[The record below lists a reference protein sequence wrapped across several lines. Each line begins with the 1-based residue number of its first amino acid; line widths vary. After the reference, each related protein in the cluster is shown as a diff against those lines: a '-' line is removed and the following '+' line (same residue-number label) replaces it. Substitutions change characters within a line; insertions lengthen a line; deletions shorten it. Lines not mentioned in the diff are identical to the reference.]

1 MDIKKVVIE
10 NTIRYSIFFA
20 FSSLFIFGVKKY
32 IVYSIKMEV
41 EEFIKPQSC
50 EEDRAQIPIL
60 ETEKPKKRGR
70 PKKVKEP
77 VIVPEPLQDPLSFE
91 SETPVHKRTLAIE
104 QDEEILQA
112 DPAPVYDPEA
122 LYYDLNLK
130 LQNFCIV
137 APGRMSMTLSELQAM
152 PFTEANLKKL
162 SFVYQSYNI
171 KTNSAIT
178 SKLGGQAL
186 NLVSMPVGRWLG
198 CQEELEQELQ
208 EDTVLQ
214 EKLNELV
221 QSNLSRNELPP
232 AYAIALLYAK
242 DCARA
247 KVRARSKV
255 EKTIEE

>member
-1 MDIKKVVIE
+1 MSIKKLFIE
-10 NTIRYSIFFA
+10 QIIKCTVFFGFSTI
-20 FSSLFIFGVKKY
+20 FIFGVKEY
-32 IVYSIKMEV
+32 IVYSIKMEF
-41 EEFIKPQSC
+41 EEFIKK
-50 EEDRAQIPIL
+50 EEDLPAL
-60 ETEKPKKRGR
+60 EEPKKKRGR
-70 PKKVKEP
+70 PKKAKETEE
-77 VIVPEPLQDPLSFE
+77 VIPEPLENPLTFNE
-91 SETPVHKRTLAIE
+91 PVDMRKRTLAVE
-104 QDEEILQA
+104 HDDEEILSA
-112 DPAPVYDPEA
+112 EPAPIMYDPET

-137 APGRMSMTLSELQAM
+137 APQRMSMTLSELQSL
-152 PFTEANLKKL
+152 PFSEANLKKL

-198 CQEELEQELQ
+198 CQEELEQELN

-221 QSNLSRNELPP
+221 QSNLSRNELPAP
-232 AYAIALLYAK
+232 YAIALLYAK
-242 DCARA
+242 DVARA
-247 KVRARSKV
+247 KVKARSKV

>member
-1 MDIKKVVIE
+1 MDIKKVIIE
-10 NTIRYSIFFA
+10 NTIRYSIFFG
-20 FSSLFIFGVKKY
+20 FSSIFLFSVKKY
-32 IVYSIKMEV
+32 IVYSIKMEI
-41 EEFIKPQSC
+41 EEFIKP
-50 EEDRAQIPIL
+50 EEEIPKL

-70 PKKVKEP
+70 PKKAKE
-77 VIVPEPLQDPLSFE
+77 PEPLPEPLEDPLSFQE
-91 SETPVHKRTLAIE
+91 PMDMRKARTLAIE
-104 QDEEILQA
+104 QDEEILEA
-112 DPAPVYDPEA
+112 DPPPVIYDPET

-242 DCARA
+242 DVARA
-247 KVRARSKV
+247 KVKSRATKV
-255 EKTIEE
+255 EKVIEE

>member
-1 MDIKKVVIE
+1 MDIKKVIIE
-10 NTIRYSIFFA
+10 STIKYSIFFG
-20 FSSLFIFGVKKY
+20 FSSVFIFGVKKY
-32 IVYSIKMEV
+32 IVYSIKMEI
-41 EEFIKPQSC
+41 EEFIKP
-50 EEDRAQIPIL
+50 EEEIPKL
-60 ETEKPKKRGR
+60 EEEPKPKKRGR

-77 VIVPEPLQDPLSFE
+77 EPLPEPLQDPLSFE
-91 SETPVHKRTLAIE
+91 EPTPVHKRTLAIE
-104 QDEEILQA
+104 QDEEILDA
-112 DPAPVYDPEA
+112 DPAPVIYDPEA

-152 PFTEANLKKL
+152 PFSEANLKKL

-242 DCARA
+242 DVARA
-247 KVRARSKV
+247 KVKARSKV
-255 EKTIEE
+255 EKVIEE

>member
-1 MDIKKVVIE
+1 MDIKKIVIE
-10 NTIRYSIFFA
+10 NTIKYSIFFG
-20 FSSLFIFGVKKY
+20 FSSIFIFGFKKY
-32 IVYSIKMEV
+32 IVYSIKMEI
-41 EEFIKPQSC
+41 EEFIKK
-50 EEDRAQIPIL
+50 EEDIPQV
-60 ETEKPKKRGR
+60 EPEKPKKRGR
-70 PKKVKEP
+70 PKKIKE
-77 VIVPEPLQDPLSFE
+77 PEPLPEPLEDPLSFE
-91 SETPVHKRTLAIE
+91 EPASVQKRTLAIE
-104 QDEEILQA
+104 QDEEILDA
-112 DPAPVYDPEA
+112 DPAPVIYDPEA

-137 APGRMSMTLSELQAM
+137 APGRMSMTLSELQAL

-171 KTNSAIT
+171 KTKSAIT
-178 SKLGGQAL
+178 AKLGGQAL

-214 EKLNELV
+214 EKLNEMV

-242 DCARA
+242 DVARA
-247 KVRARSKV
+247 KVKARSKV
-255 EKTIEE
+255 EEKSIEQS

>member
-1 MDIKKVVIE
+1 MDIKKIIIE
-10 NTIRYSIFFA
+10 NTIRYSIFFG
-20 FSSLFIFGVKKY
+20 FSSVFIFGVKKY
-32 IVYSIKMEV
+32 IVYSIKMEI
-41 EEFIKPQSC
+41 EEFIKP
-50 EEDRAQIPIL
+50 EEEIPKL

-70 PKKVKEP
+70 PKKIKEP
-77 VIVPEPLQDPLSFE
+77 EPVPEPLEDPLSFE
-91 SETPVHKRTLAIE
+91 EPTLLGHKRTLAVE
-104 QDEEILQA
+104 QEDEEIINA
-112 DPAPVYDPEA
+112 DPPPVIYDPEA

-137 APGRMSMTLSELQAM
+137 APGRMSMTLSELQAL

-198 CQEELEQELQ
+198 CQEELEQELN

-214 EKLNELV
+214 EKLNEMV

-242 DCARA
+242 DVARA
-247 KVRARSKV
+247 KVKARSKV

>member
-1 MDIKKVVIE
+1 MDIKKVIIE
-10 NTIRYSIFFA
+10 STIKYSIFFG
-20 FSSLFIFGVKKY
+20 FSSVFIFGVKKY
-32 IVYSIKMEV
+32 IVYSIKMEI
-41 EEFIKPQSC
+41 EEFIKP
-50 EEDRAQIPIL
+50 EEEIPKL
-60 ETEKPKKRGR
+60 EEEPKPKKRGR

-77 VIVPEPLQDPLSFE
+77 EPLPEPLQDPLSFE
-91 SETPVHKRTLAIE
+91 EPTPVHKRTLAIE
-104 QDEEILQA
+104 QDEEILDA
-112 DPAPVYDPEA
+112 DPAPVIYDPEA

-137 APGRMSMTLSELQAM
+137 APGRMSMTLSELQAL
-152 PFTEANLKKL
+152 PFSEANLKKL

-242 DCARA
+242 DVARA
-247 KVRARSKV
+247 KVKARSKV
-255 EKTIEE
+255 EKVIEE

>member
-1 MDIKKVVIE
+1 MDIKKVIIE
-10 NTIRYSIFFA
+10 STIKYSIFFG

-32 IVYSIKMEV
+32 IVYSIKMEI
-41 EEFIKPQSC
+41 EEFIKP
-50 EEDRAQIPIL
+50 EEEIPTI

-77 VIVPEPLQDPLSFE
+77 EPLPEPLQDPLSFDE
-91 SETPVHKRTLAIE
+91 PSSVQKRTLAIE
-104 QDEEILQA
+104 QDDEEILEA
-112 DPAPVYDPEA
+112 DPPPVIYDPEA

-186 NLVSMPVGRWLG
+186 NLVSMPVGKWLG

-242 DCARA
+242 DVARA
-247 KVRARSKV
+247 KVKARSKV
-255 EKTIEE
+255 EKVIEE

>member
-1 MDIKKVVIE
+1 MDIKKVIIE
-10 NTIRYSIFFA
+10 NTIKYSIFFG
-20 FSSLFIFGVKKY
+20 FSSIFIFGVKKY

-41 EEFIKPQSC
+41 EEFIKP
-50 EEDRAQIPIL
+50 EEEIPIL

-77 VIVPEPLQDPLSFE
+77 EILPEPLKDALNFDEPASVQ
-91 SETPVHKRTLAIE
+91 KRTLAIE

-112 DPAPVYDPEA
+112 DPAPVIYDPEA

-137 APGRMSMTLSELQAM
+137 APARMSMTLAELQAM
-152 PFTEANLKKL
+152 AFTEANLKKL

-178 SKLGGQAL
+178 AKLGGQAL

-214 EKLNELV
+214 EKLNEMV

-247 KVRARSKV
+247 KMKARSKV
-255 EKTIEE
+255 EKSIEESTEQS

>member
-1 MDIKKVVIE
+1 MHIKNIIIE
-10 NTIRYSIFFA
+10 STIKYSIFFG
-20 FSSLFIFGVKKY
+20 FSSLFLFSLKKY
-32 IVYSIKMEV
+32 IVYSIKMEL
-41 EEFIKPQSC
+41 EEFIK
-50 EEDRAQIPIL
+50 EEEIPIL

-77 VIVPEPLQDPLSFE
+77 EPLPEPLQDPLSFE
-91 SETPVHKRTLAIE
+91 ETASLQKRTLAIE
-104 QDEEILQA
+104 QDEEILDA
-112 DPAPVYDPEA
+112 DPVPIVYDPESM
-122 LYYDLNLK
+122 YYDLNLK

-137 APGRMSMTLSELQAM
+137 APARMSMTLAELQAL
-152 PFTEANLKKL
+152 PFTDANLKKL

-186 NLVSMPVGRWLG
+186 NIVSMPVGRWLG

-247 KVRARSKV
+247 KVKARSKV

>member
-1 MDIKKVVIE
+1 
-10 NTIRYSIFFA
+10 
-20 FSSLFIFGVKKY
+20 
-32 IVYSIKMEV
+32 
-41 EEFIKPQSC
+41 
-50 EEDRAQIPIL
+50 
-60 ETEKPKKRGR
+60 
-70 PKKVKEP
+70 
-77 VIVPEPLQDPLSFE
+77 
-91 SETPVHKRTLAIE
+91 
-104 QDEEILQA
+104 
-112 DPAPVYDPEA
+112 
-122 LYYDLNLK
+122 
-130 LQNFCIV
+130 
-137 APGRMSMTLSELQAM
+137 MSMTLSELQAM
-152 PFTEANLKKL
+152 PFSEANLKKL

-242 DCARA
+242 DVARA
-247 KVRARSKV
+247 KVKARSKV
-255 EKTIEE
+255 EKVIEE